1 MSIAARETALL
12 GLVALVAGA
21 YPWKTGPS
29 RRLKLWSDVAAAS
42 RPACFLFEGGGETY
56 LRTASGLLRRSLDV
70 KLFAYLDAKDPAAI
84 GATAINAIMDA
95 LDDALAPAGADI
107 AGDRTTL
114 GGAAYDCR
122 IEGRPLKDPGD
133 LDGDALLIVPIRII
147 LP

>member
-1 MSIAARETALL
+1 MSVAARETALL
-12 GLVALVAGA
+12 ALVAVVAGA
-21 YPWKTGPS
+21 YPWKTGPA

-56 LRTASGLLRRSLDV
+56 TRTASGLLRRSLDV

-84 GATAINAIMDA
+84 GAAQLNAVMDG
-95 LDDALAPAGADI
+95 LDGALAPAGADI
-107 AGDRTTL
+107 AVDRTTL
-114 GGAAYDCR
+114 AGAAYDCR

-133 LDGDALLIVPIRII
+133 LDGDALLIVPIRIV

>member
-12 GLVALVAGA
+12 ELVALVASA

-107 AGDRTTL
+107 AGERTTL